1 MGEKN
6 VARFQLMENTAKK
19 SMINDFTSGSLV
31 KILVSLAVPFMFSNL
46 LMTLYSMVDMIVVGQ
61 FVGSTGLSAVTQA
74 SMITNL
80 MNTLVIGFSTSGQI
94 LISQQI
100 GVGDRDGIKRTI
112 GTLFSTIGI
121 IAAIM
126 TIVGVTLYDPMIRVL
141 NTPAEAYGQA
151 VDYLIICSVGNVFTC
166 GYIAV
171 SAILRG
177 MGDAKKPFVFIA
189 IASVTNVILDLLF
202 VALFKWEAAG
212 AAWAT
217 IIGQAVSFITSIIYL
232 YKKREQFGF
241 DFKLPSFKINSS
253 TVKILI
259 KLGLPMAI
267 QSSAI
272 TISMLFVSS
281 IVNQFGLAASSTFGV
296 GRRVEMIPMMMTN
309 ALSMA
314 GSTVIGQNMA
324 AGKVKRAKKVVY
336 IVLACASA
344 IFVITGIC
352 FAIWPQAVFSLFT
365 SDAAV
370 LELSVV
376 FIETILV
383 AFPAFAIMPAFNCF
397 IQGIG
402 NAKVSLIIAI
412 MDGVVA
418 RISLTYIF
426 AYVLEWGIPGL
437 FLGYCLAAYVTALP
451 SAGYFFSGVWKKR
464 KLLVASKTEE

>member
-1 MGEKN
+1 
-6 VARFQLMENTAKK
+6 
-19 SMINDFTSGSLV
+19 MINDFTEGSLI
-31 KILVSLAVPFMFSNL
+31 KILVKLAVPFMFSNL

-80 MNTLVIGFSTSGQI
+80 MSTLAMGFSTSGQI

-100 GVGDRDGIKRTI
+100 GIRDRDGIKTTI

-121 IAAIM
+121 IGVLM
-126 TIVGVTLYDPMIRVL
+126 TLIGVTLYGPMLSVL
-141 NTPAEAYGQA
+141 NTPVEAYDQA
-151 VDYLIICSVGNVFTC
+151 VDYLVICSAGNIFTC

-177 MGDAKKPFVFIA
+177 MGDSKKPFVFIA
-189 IASVTNVILDLLF
+189 IASVTNVVLDLLF
-202 VALFKWEAAG
+202 VAVFHWESAG

-232 YKKREQFGF
+232 YKRREQFGF
-241 DFKLPSFKINSS
+241 DFALRSFKINTS
-253 TVKILI
+253 TVKILVR
-259 KLGLPMAI
+259 LGLPMAI

-296 GRRVEMIPMMMTN
+296 GRRVEMIPGMLAN

-314 GSTVIGQNMA
+314 GSTIIGQNMA
-324 AGKVKRAKKVVY
+324 AGKVKRAKQVVY
-336 IVLACASA
+336 TTLAFSS
-344 IFVITGIC
+344 VIYIITAIC
-352 FAIWPQAVFSLFT
+352 FVLWPQAVFSLFT
-365 SDAAV
+365 TDQAV
-370 LELSVV
+370 LDMSSI
-376 FIETILV
+376 FIETVLV

-437 FLGYCLAAYVTALP
+437 FLGYCLAAYVTAIP
-451 SAGYFFSGVWKKR
+451 SAIYFFSGVWKKR
-464 KLLVASKTEE
+464 KLLVAQKEN

>member
-1 MGEKN
+1 
-6 VARFQLMENTAKK
+6 
-19 SMINDFTSGSLV
+19 MINDLTKGPLV
-31 KILVSLAVPFMFSNL
+31 KILVTLAIPFMFSNL
-46 LMTLYSMVDMIVVGQ
+46 LQTLYAMVDMIVVGQ

-80 MNTLVIGFSTSGQI
+80 MSTLAMGFSMSGQI

-100 GVGDRDGIKRTI
+100 GINDKQGIKVTI
-112 GTLFSTIGI
+112 GSLFSTIGI
-121 IAAIM
+121 IGMLM
-126 TIVGVTLYDPMIRVL
+126 TVVGITLCRPMLSVL
-141 NTPAEAYGQA
+141 NTPTEAFSQA
-151 VDYLIICSVGNVFTC
+151 VDYLVICSAGNIFTC
-166 GYIAV
+166 GYICV

-177 MGDAKKPFVFIA
+177 MGDSKKPFVFIA

-202 VALFKWEAAG
+202 VAVFKWEAAG

-241 DFKLPSFKINSS
+241 DFKLRSFRINPS
-253 TVKILI
+253 TLKILI
-259 KLGLPMAI
+259 RLGLPMAI

-272 TISMLFVSS
+272 TLSMLFVSS

-296 GRRVEMIPMMMTN
+296 GRRVEMIPMMLAN

-314 GSTVIGQNMA
+314 GSTIIGQNMA

-336 IVLACASA
+336 TTLCFST
-344 IFVITGIC
+344 VIYAVTAVFFIL
-352 FAIWPQAVFSLFT
+352 WPRAVFSLFT
-365 SDAAV
+365 TDQAV
-370 LELSVV
+370 LEMSGI
-376 FIETILV
+376 FIETLLV
-383 AFPAFAIMPAFNCF
+383 AFPAFAIMPAFNSF

-402 NAKVSLIIAI
+402 NAKVSLIIAL
-412 MDGVVA
+412 MDGVVT
-418 RISLTYIF
+418 RITLTYVF

-437 FLGYCLAAYVTALP
+437 FLGYGLAAYVTALP
-451 SAGYFFSGVWKKR
+451 SAAYFFSGVWKKR

>member
-1 MGEKN
+1 MEK
-6 VARFQLMENTAKK
+6 TAKK
-19 SMINDFTSGSLV
+19 SMINDLTQGSLI
-31 KILVSLAVPFMFSNL
+31 KILVTLAVPFMFSNL
-46 LMTLYSMVDMIVVGQ
+46 LQTLYSMVDMIVVGQ

-80 MNTLVIGFSTSGQI
+80 MATLAMGFSTSGQI

-100 GVGDRDGIKRTI
+100 GVDDRDGIKRTI

-121 IAAIM
+121 IGVLM
-126 TIVGVTLYDPMIRVL
+126 TIVGITLHGPMLKVL
-141 NTPAEAYGQA
+141 NTPVEAYDQA
-151 VDYLIICSVGNVFTC
+151 VDYLIICSAGNIFTC
-166 GYIAV
+166 GYICV

-177 MGDAKKPFVFIA
+177 MGDSKKPFVFIA

-202 VALFKWEAAG
+202 VAVFKWAAAG

-241 DFKLPSFKINSS
+241 DFRLPSFRINNS
-253 TVKILI
+253 TLKILVR
-259 KLGLPMAI
+259 LGLPMAI

-296 GRRVEMIPMMMTN
+296 GRRVEMIPSMLSN

-324 AGKVKRAKKVVY
+324 AGKVKRSKQVVFITLAFSSCIF
-336 IVLACASA
+336 IV
-344 IFVITGIC
+344 TGILYG
-352 FAIWPQAVFSLFT
+352 IWPQAVFSLFT
-365 SDAAV
+365 TDPEV
-370 LELSVV
+370 LELSTV
-376 FIETILV
+376 FIQTLLIV
-383 AFPAFAIMPAFNCF
+383 FPAFAIMPAFNSF

-402 NAKVSLIIAI
+402 NAKVSLIIAL
-412 MDGVVA
+412 MDGVVT

-437 FLGYCLAAYVTALP
+437 FLGYGLAAYVTAIP
-451 SAGYFFSGVWKKR
+451 SAIYFFSGVWKKR
-464 KLLVASKTEE
+464 KLLVTSKSAE